1 MSAHGGA
8 VTGRVAVSLRSYARR
23 AGRGGRF
30 VVVITACALALGIS
44 VIAARA
50 SGANAVLPRGGGP
63 GVTAVAHQVSVAG
76 QRETLAY
83 WTPARMAA
91 AQSAALPRAVSP
103 AVVPPKGIPF
113 PVRYNGIPTTGA
125 LFYTTTSGAGTQQHF
140 CSASVVNST
149 AGDLVLTAAHC
160 VYSTKFVKNL
170 EYVPDYHLGLQPY
183 GAWAVG
189 VITVAARWKQ
199 SHDPDL
205 DFAFLTV
212 SSPTGHK
219 IQAVTGGLTPG
230 FTRWYQQTVEVIGY
244 NDTDHRPIRCLT
256 KSFRFRVGQMEFYC
270 HGYWTGTSGGP
281 WIVGYNAKT
290 GTGTV
295 VGAIGGYEEGG
306 KYAWAS
312 YSSYF
317 GPKFRT
323 LYNQAVKAATPTPSP
338 SPSPSSS
345 ATSTPTP
352 TAS

>member
-1 MSAHGGA
+1 MSW
-8 VTGRVAVSLRSYARR
+8 RSDARR
-23 AGRGGRF
+23 TGGRRGGRL
-30 VVVITACALALGIS
+30 VVVITVSALALG
-44 VIAARA
+44 VWVMVARA
-50 SGANAVLPRGGGP
+50 SGADAVLPRGGEP
-63 GVTAVAHQVSVAG
+63 GVTAVAHQVSAVG

-91 AQSAALPRAVSP
+91 AESGALPRAASP
-103 AVVPPKGIPF
+103 SVVPPKGIPF
-113 PVRYNGIPTTGA
+113 AVRYNGVPTTGA
-125 LFYTTTSGAGTQQHF
+125 LFYTTKSGTGTQQHF

-149 AGDLVLTAAHC
+149 VGDLVLTAAHC
-160 VYSTKFVKNL
+160 VYSNKFATNV
-170 EYVPDYHLGLQPY
+170 EYVPEYHLGLQPY
-183 GAWAVG
+183 GAWAIG
-189 VITVAARWKQ
+189 VITVAAGWKQ

-212 SSPTGHK
+212 SSPTGRK

-244 NDTDHRPIRCLT
+244 NDLDHRPVKCLT
-256 KSFRFRVGQMEFYC
+256 KSFRFHAGQMEFYC

-281 WIVGYNAKT
+281 WIIGYNAKT

-323 LYNQAVKAATPTPSP
+323 LYDQAVKASTRTPTPSP

-345 ATSTPTP
+345 PTSTVTPTP
-352 TAS
+352 AA